1 MEFEKLALL
10 LLEYGWILLE
20 AAQAF
25 LNERARL
32 NYGKGM

>member
-1 MEFEKLALL
+1 MKFQKLALL
-10 LLEYGWILLE
+10 VFENGGILFE

-32 NYGKGM
+32 NYGKGV